1 MCTRTIYS
9 WSDQVGYGGGGG
21 GELLASSS
29 GILLHGI
36 FIPPKTKACPLDD
49 VSRSS
54 ITVSAIAGV
63 FYVSGVAVIFD
74 FVSVGVGGGSDI
86 CLDLPAF
93 PKSVQ

>member
-1 MCTRTIYS
+1 MKFSIRLRWGWGSYS
-9 WSDQVGYGGGGG
+9 LPPAVYSY
-21 GELLASSS
+21 
-29 GILLHGI
+29 IHGI
-36 FIPPKTKACPLDD
+36 FICPKIKACPLDD

-74 FVSVGVGGGSDI
+74 VSGGVGGGSDI

-93 PKSVQ
+93 PKSVQQTHLS